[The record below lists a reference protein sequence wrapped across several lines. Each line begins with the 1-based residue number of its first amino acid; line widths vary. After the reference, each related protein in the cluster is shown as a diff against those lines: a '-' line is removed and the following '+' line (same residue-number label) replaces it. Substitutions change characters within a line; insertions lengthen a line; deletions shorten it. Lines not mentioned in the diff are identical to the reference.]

1 MAGLG
6 ATFDTGLPPLPRL
19 PPTVPFSAEPL
30 ALDATMDQASEAGP
44 NPNPRVAAD
53 FIRRARATSAGL
65 IPLPVNVSWTGQA
78 KVAVKSSPH
87 FVVEAFRGLATKL
100 SSFCGYKKRLRA
112 LADEVETTQ
121 KAIDEASQTLPSLSE
136 QAKAVTAKR
145 IIYLQRDLEKSV
157 RDYRELKESRFRLLT
172 ASNSALE
179 SSGSVMKLAG
189 YAGRLTGTISGAAAT
204 ALNYTI
210 PGLGIVTSCFW
221 AVFGGVKGIKAW
233 KTYQETRAELQQCE
247 AELFLTDDA
256 NRSRA
261 NEFLAKNMDQ
271 IPSGEPTFRKRMA
284 LRTLVQREYKGRLRA
299 FEESPD
305 GIRLSNRKREL
316 AAFER
321 DTKQK
326 RGQPEIEQHRAL
338 LKAQIEILE
347 GMRPRP
353 IPITLKTME
362 LFRAERPLVPLTPL
376 SARCA
381 AVRKA
386 FLEKR
391 VAVLSQESRKQ
402 MVRVCH
408 YALHVGLAVLTIAA
422 GALAIGATAG
432 AATPLVAGAATGL
445 FVVILSVEGG
455 LFGTDMATSIF
466 DRLKGTAERKTP
478 RALAAAQLAH
488 ELSLLPPQDR
498 DAALATASISIEAK
512 GILPD
517 SQEEIELQ
525 ILKAFALFSGAEIEQ
540 IAISMNEPLKQEQ
553 RTRLLRSVGLDP
565 RANPSLA
572 VTEYI
577 GSLAHEIAGLD
588 VGGQEDAL
596 RSLGLLPEE
605 GLADKMTEEDL
616 LRYLTSQLSLL
627 FPKDEGEK
635 TRHLLASYGIEEFL
649 TPAELAAKVFAL
661 PEEKR
666 GVLLKELGIPT
677 KTAKGRS
684 LTQGLLGVRLKGR
697 FPFLFPKVPATRPQA
712 PIELPSV

>member
-1 MAGLG
+1 
-6 ATFDTGLPPLPRL
+6 
-19 PPTVPFSAEPL
+19 
-30 ALDATMDQASEAGP
+30 MDQALEAVP
-44 NPNPRVAAD
+44 NLTNPRVAAD
-53 FIRRARATSAGL
+53 YLRRAAHTARTGL
-65 IPLPVNVSWTGQA
+65 GSTPETVSWTGQV

-87 FVVEAFRGLATKL
+87 LVVEAFRSLVTKL

-112 LADEVETTQ
+112 LADVIDATQ
-121 KAIDEASQTLPSLSE
+121 KAIDEASQTLTSLSE
-136 QAKAVTAKR
+136 QANAVTAKR

-157 RDYRELKESRFRLLT
+157 GDYRALKESRFRLLT

-221 AVFGGVKGIKAW
+221 AVFSGVKGIKAW
-233 KTYQETRAELQQCE
+233 KMYRETRAELQRCE

-261 NEFLAKNMDQ
+261 YEFLAKNTDQ
-271 IPSGEPTFRKRMA
+271 IPSGESTFRKRMA
-284 LRTLVQREYKGRLRA
+284 LRALVQREYKGRLRA
-299 FEESPD
+299 FEEGPD
-305 GIRLSNRKREL
+305 GIKLRNLKRQL
-316 AAFER
+316 ATVER
-321 DTKQK
+321 EMKQE
-326 RGQPEIEQHRAL
+326 RGQPELEQHRVF

-362 LFRAERPLVPLTPL
+362 LFRAERLLVPLTPL

-498 DAALATASISIEAK
+498 DAALATASISIETK
-512 GILPD
+512 GGSQG
-517 SQEEIELQ
+517 SQEEIKLQ

-540 IAISMNEPLKQEQ
+540 IAICMNEPLNPEQ
-553 RTRLLRSVGLDP
+553 RSRMLRAVGLDP

-577 GSLAHEIAGLD
+577 GSLAHQIAGLD

-596 RSLGLLPEE
+596 RSLGILSEG
-605 GLADKMTEEDL
+605 GLADKMTEEEI
-616 LRYLTSQLSLL
+616 LRYLTSHLSLL

-649 TPAELAAKVFAL
+649 TPTELAAKVFKL

-677 KTAKGRS
+677 KTAKGKS
-684 LTQGLLGVRLKGR
+684 LTQGLMAVRLKSR
-697 FPFLFPKVPATRPQA
+697 FPFLFPKVPATSPRA
-712 PIELPSV
+712 SIELPSV